1 MIKVLTHLKK
11 SNFIFLFVK
20 LFYYIIFIEEVKTTI
35 SKNMRFSTKFLYLM
49 KQKMIKSPNPSVQI
63 LDYAISI
70 GLEFGIMTK
79 RAKV

>member
-1 MIKVLTHLKK
+1 
-11 SNFIFLFVK
+11 
-20 LFYYIIFIEEVKTTI
+20 
-35 SKNMRFSTKFLYLM
+35 MRFSTKFLYLM

-79 RAKV
+79 RAKVYKYNE

>member
-35 SKNMRFSTKFLYLM
+35 CKEHEVFYKIFISNETKDDKITQSFST
-49 KQKMIKSPNPSVQI
+49 NP
-63 LDYAISI
+63 
-70 GLEFGIMTK
+70 
-79 RAKV
+79 

>member
-1 MIKVLTHLKK
+1 
-11 SNFIFLFVK
+11 
-20 LFYYIIFIEEVKTTI
+20 
-35 SKNMRFSTKFLYLM
+35 MRFSTKFLYLM

-63 LDYAISI
+63 LAISI

>member
-1 MIKVLTHLKK
+1 
-11 SNFIFLFVK
+11 
-20 LFYYIIFIEEVKTTI
+20 
-35 SKNMRFSTKFLYLM
+35 MRFSTKFLYLM

-63 LDYAISI
+63 LDYVISI